1 MGPVT
6 EHATIGASIVI
17 KGEVSGKEH
26 LFIDGTVE
34 GSIHFPDHRVTIG
47 RSSKVKADIH
57 AREVVVMGTVQGDI
71 HCADLLD
78 IRADSHIQGQIVTR
92 RVRIDDG
99 AFLKGSVEIQ
109 RPEKETREAPK
120 AAAVPSKAEV
130 AVEPAASSAASAAA
144 ARRTAKAEPRT
155 CKSWLKRWR
164 GKCWIGRSIEA
175 GALRIGAGIAARRLE
190 SRSDGLFCVTGM
202 TTTSLSASSSAPQTS
217 GTVDTRSK
225 TAVIH
230 IR

>member
-1 MGPVT
+1 MAENLSQGAYRANSWDVPSAGPVT

-17 KGEVSGKEH
+17 KGDVSGKEH

-47 RSSKVKADIH
+47 RSSKVQADIH

-109 RPEKETREAPK
+109 RPEKETREPSK
-120 AAAVPSKAEV
+120 AVAVPLKAEV
-130 AVEPAASSAASAAA
+130 ALEAAA
-144 ARRTAKAEPRT
+144 APPVPSAVAAAATAESAKAEPSNIQKLAESVR
-155 CKSWLKRWR
+155 KV
-164 GKCWIGRSIEA
+164 A
-175 GALRIGAGIAARRLE
+175 GSGV
-190 SRSDGLFCVTGM
+190 LFKPV
-202 TTTSLSASSSAPQTS
+202 
-217 GTVDTRSK
+217 R
-225 TAVIH
+225 
-230 IR
+230 

>member
-1 MGPVT
+1 MAENVSQNARASWDVPSVGPVT

-17 KGEVSGKEH
+17 KGDVSGKEH

-47 RSSKVKADIH
+47 RSSRVKADIH

-99 AFLKGSVEIQ
+99 AFLKGSVEIL
-109 RPEKETREAPK
+109 RAEKETREASK

-130 AVEPAASSAASAAA
+130 AVEPAATAQMPSAMAVVA
-144 ARRTAKAEPRT
+144 TAESVKAEPSNMQKLAETLAR
-155 CKSWLKRWR
+155 KVAGSGVLLKPVR
-164 GKCWIGRSIEA
+164 
-175 GALRIGAGIAARRLE
+175 
-190 SRSDGLFCVTGM
+190 
-202 TTTSLSASSSAPQTS
+202 
-217 GTVDTRSK
+217 
-225 TAVIH
+225 
-230 IR
+230 